1 MGAFVRAVLAGWTP
15 EGDDATI
22 VLRSRELLHGQFP
35 LQGMRSTAGGSDAAL
50 ANHHPG
56 PLELHILMPASIIGS
71 GWVIA
76 LTCVA
81 VAAVCSVAT
90 VHWAHRIG
98 GDPAVVVFGAG
109 LLVVQAALG
118 PEALFRPF
126 NPYFGLLPIYRRS
139 SSPAACVAGLPGT
152 GWPLVVTTAVVAQAN
167 LAYAPI
173 GLGIAAAALA
183 VAGWRALRE
192 RRPARSTLDASPGPV
207 PPVARSHV
215 GPGSVPG
222 SCGHRSSSSPC
233 ATTRAISCSWPRLPA
248 PVSPPKASREPPA
261 RVGLFA
267 PAPGGFRPIGL
278 DLVYEPSWT
287 IRVLGG
293 LVPGLLAGS
302 AVRWGAARRRRVA
315 TVPARVALL
324 GAALLLVT
332 VARLPVDGLASHY
345 PASVIPIVVFARA
358 AIARRA
364 ALHVR
369 QLPRAFDRPVVMRL
383 VPPAA
388 ALSLL
393 LAVLAHPV
401 STVGSDPGRGAST
414 LVLEASSEF
423 RPGSSVTVSGRGYPA
438 SLSTT
443 PAVALQLERAGFT
456 THYLYAW
463 PTSEDAERFA
473 TVRAPADTVRVH
485 LIGERHTRSH
495 SPGGGSARSARS
507 ASRDGTRS
515 PSTSECRPPGRCVER
530 RPVPV
535 AG

>member
-1 MGAFVRAVLAGWTP
+1 M
-15 EGDDATI
+15 
-22 VLRSRELLHGQFP
+22 
-35 LQGMRSTAGGSDAAL
+35 
-50 ANHHPG
+50 
-56 PLELHILMPASIIGS
+56 
-71 GWVIA
+71 
-76 LTCVA
+76 
-81 VAAVCSVAT
+81 AAVCSVAT

-126 NPYFGLLPIYRRS
+126 NPYFGLLPIYLALVLL
-139 SSPAACVAGLPGT
+139 AACVAGLPGT

-192 RRPARSTLDASPGPV
+192 RRPARSTLDRSWDRFRPSPAVTWALVCAGLVWAPV
-207 PPVARSHV
+207 LLEPLRHDPGNLVQLAKAARSGV
-215 GPGSVPG
+215 
-222 SCGHRSSSSPC
+222 
-233 ATTRAISCSWPRLPA
+233 ATQGLEGAL
-248 PVSPPKASREPPA
+248 A

-287 IRVLGG
+287 SQVLGV
-293 LVPGLLAGS
+293 LVLGLLGGS

-345 PASVIPIVVFARA
+345 LASVIPVVVFAWA
-358 AIARRA
+358 AIVWRA
-364 ALHVR
+364 VMHVR
-369 QLPRAFDRPVVMRL
+369 QLPRAFDRMVVTRL

-401 STVGSDPGRGAST
+401 STVGSDLGRGAST

-423 RPGSSVTVSGRGYPA
+423 RPGSSVTVSGRGYLA

-485 LIGERHTRSH
+485 LIGSDTPDRTPPAGFR
-495 SPGGGSARSARS
+495 PLGTVGLSARDSVAVYVQVP
-507 ASRDGTRS
+507 S
-515 PSTSECRPPGRCVER
+515 PW
-530 RPVPV
+530 
-535 AG
+535 

>member
-1 MGAFVRAVLAGWTP
+1 MALVVLAPLGAFIRAVLTSWTP

-22 VLRSRELLHGQFP
+22 VLRSRELLNGELP
-35 LQGMRSTAGGSDAAL
+35 LQGMRSTAGGGEAAL
-50 ANHHPG
+50 ANHHLG
-56 PLELHILMPASIIGS
+56 PLELHILMPAGFVGS
-71 GWVIA
+71 GWAIA
-76 LTCVA
+76 LTCVV

-90 VHWAHRIG
+90 IHWAHRIG

-126 NPYFGLLPIYRRS
+126 NPYFGLLPIYL
-139 SSPAACVAGLPGT
+139 ALVLLTACVAGLPGT

-192 RRPARSTLDASPGPV
+192 RRPPRRTPGRSLAQIRPSPAVTWALVCAGLVWAPVLLEPLRHDPGNLVQLARAARSG
-207 PPVARSHV
+207 VAAQ
-215 GPGSVPG
+215 GLEGALG
-222 SCGHRSSSSPC
+222 
-233 ATTRAISCSWPRLPA
+233 
-248 PVSPPKASREPPA
+248 

-267 PAPGGFRPIGL
+267 PVPGGFRPLGL

-287 IRVLGG
+287 IQVLGA
-293 LVPGLLAGS
+293 LVLGLLAGS
-302 AVRWGAARRRRVA
+302 AVPWGAARRRRVA
-315 TVPARVALL
+315 PVPARVALL

-332 VARLPVDGLASHY
+332 VARLPVDGFASHY
-345 PASVIPIVVFARA
+345 LASVIPVVVFAWAAVAWRA
-358 AIARRA
+358 AM
-364 ALHVR
+364 HVR
-369 QLPRAFDRPVVMRL
+369 QLPRAFDRLVVMRL

-388 ALSLL
+388 AVSLL

-401 STVGSDPGRGAST
+401 GTVGSDLGRGASA

-423 RPGSSVTVSGRGYPA
+423 SPGSSVAVSGRGYLA
-438 SLSTT
+438 GLSTT

-485 LIGERHTRSH
+485 LIGSDTANRTPPAGFRSLGTVEVSSQDSVAVYVQVP
-495 SPGGGSARSARS
+495 SPW
-507 ASRDGTRS
+507 
-515 PSTSECRPPGRCVER
+515 
-530 RPVPV
+530 
-535 AG
+535 